1 MMRSALQP
9 TPSDTSPGSL
19 DNSQLGALVGCF
31 RSQEEFEYFG
41 REKGG
46 LAITRWLIDENLR
59 SLGFKGSFAGWS
71 ELIGSPTYYFFNIQS
86 DTQPAD
92 LREQLVCAATG
103 LSARARFALT
113 IAGRLIGE
121 PENAPI
127 YVTEQATLAYRWIKA
142 RYPRTVGSEYFD
154 EESRTNLQ
162 AALGM
167 LSIPDETLCFQDVTQ
182 LSHPDRSFDAVLS
195 FDVLEHVPDYQAALS
210 EFYRV
215 LKPGGYLIL
224 TAPFEQTEPTGTL
237 RARLESDGSITHLEE
252 PEYHGD
258 PVREGGVLCFH
269 NFGWDLLDSVREKGF
284 QDALMALPWDY
295 TQGMVGPLW
304 TLVAR
309 R

>member
-1 MMRSALQP
+1 MQP
-9 TPSDTSPGSL
+9 TSSDSSQHSI
-19 DNSQLGALVGCF
+19 DNSQLGALTGCF
-31 RSQEEFEYFG
+31 RSQEEFEHFR

-46 LAITRWLIDENLR
+46 LALTRWLIDENLR

-92 LREQLVCAATG
+92 LREQLVCATTG
-103 LSARARFALT
+103 LSARARFSLT
-113 IAGRLIGE
+113 LAGRLLGNPDE
-121 PENAPI
+121 AEL
-127 YVTEQATLAYRWIKA
+127 YVTEQATLGYRWIKA
-142 RYPRTVGSEYFD
+142 RYPRAVGSEYFD
-154 EESRTNLQ
+154 EESRPNLQ

-182 LSHPDRSFDAVLS
+182 LSHPDRSFDAILS

-224 TAPFEQTEPTGTL
+224 TAPFEQSESTGTL